1 MEATRSVH
9 NRLRRCALVLL
20 LAATVACASPSRLKD
35 IAVIQ
40 GQGRHKLV
48 GYGLVAG
55 LQGTGDGDT
64 TVLTARSLTNMLQ
77 KFGLN
82 VTPADLKAKNMA
94 AVIVT
99 AELPPIAAVGT
110 TLDVLV
116 SSLADAK
123 SLQGGTL
130 LLTPLNGAD
139 GQVYAM
145 AQGPVTIGGFNAES
159 SGGDKVQ
166 KNHQTV
172 GRVPNGASIVK
183 ALAANL
189 DEGASL
195 SLLLQQPDFTTAVR
209 IAEAINRACVQP
221 QHEQQPLAVALNQST
236 VQVAVPPA
244 ARAHLADFIMQLE
257 RLPVE
262 PDVAARVVINERTGT
277 VVIGRD
283 VRIMPVAICHGGL
296 TVEIKAETQV
306 SQPPPLVQVN
316 EPPPAAKDAAPAPA
330 VVDPT
335 APRPAGDPAPASVRT
350 PASAGHTV
358 VTQQQ
363 DLSVHEEG
371 GSVQALPEQATLNDL
386 VTALDALGVKP
397 RDLIAIIQALKEVG
411 ALRAELVLL

>member
-1 MEATRSVH
+1 MTASRVLPTCIALSV
-9 NRLRRCALVLL
+9 LALLGL
-20 LAATVACASPSRLKD
+20 GLAPAWGSPSRIKD

-55 LQGTGDGDT
+55 LQGTGDGDS
-64 TVLTARSLTNMLQ
+64 TVLTARSVTNMLQ
-77 KFGLN
+77 KLGLN
-82 VTPADLKAKNMA
+82 VNTGDLKAKNMA

-99 AELPPIAAVGT
+99 AELAPVAAVGT

-130 LLTPLNGAD
+130 LLTPLSGVD

-166 KNHQTV
+166 KNHVTV
-172 GRVPNGASIVK
+172 GRVPNGASIVR
-183 ALAANL
+183 ALTADL
-189 DEGASL
+189 DASPQL

-209 IAEAINRACVQP
+209 IAQAVNQREQRAI
-221 QHEQQPLAVALNQST
+221 AVALNQST
-236 VQVAVPPA
+236 VQVAVPSEDR
-244 ARAHLADFIMQLE
+244 ARLAEFIVELE
-257 RLPVE
+257 NLAIE
-262 PDVAARVVINERTGT
+262 PDTAARVVINERTGT

-296 TVEIKAETQV
+296 TVEVKAEQQV
-306 SQPPPLVQVN
+306 SQPPPQVQIG
-316 EPPPAAKDAAPAPA
+316 PPPAPAAPSPDDKAAPV

-335 APRPAGDPAPASVRT
+335 AKGPAPKPSS
-350 PASAGHTV
+350 PPGGQTV
-358 VTQQQ
+358 VTRQEE
-363 DLSVHEEG
+363 LTVREG
-371 GSVQALPEQATLNDL
+371 GGRVQALAEQATLHDL